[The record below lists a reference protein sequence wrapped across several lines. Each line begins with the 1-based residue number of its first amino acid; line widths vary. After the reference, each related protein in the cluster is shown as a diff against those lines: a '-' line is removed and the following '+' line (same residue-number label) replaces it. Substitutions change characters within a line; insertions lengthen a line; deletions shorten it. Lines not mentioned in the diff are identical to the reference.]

1 MILPNGKIYQKHCGV
16 TTGFEY
22 TAGQNT
28 DIHNVAFIASI
39 ASSKIDFNSVNA
51 KMYGDDNKGYYDPDV
66 KHPFNFDGFRT
77 GMKIFGYSLTDIED
91 RDDYQDVTFLQVQP
105 RHYDNAWRPTRV
117 KSHLVAKLRH
127 CNIGSSVW
135 DGLSQSRLYGILISY
150 AYEGFWGRDSP

>member
-1 MILPNGKIYQKHCGV
+1 MLAAMACYRDLNFFQGETVARRNIHLENCYYDVHSRMILPNGKIYQKHCGV

-77 GMKIFGYSLTDIED
+77 GMKIFGYSLTDMED
-91 RDDYQDVTFLQVQP
+91 RDNY
-105 RHYDNAWRPTRV
+105 
-117 KSHLVAKLRH
+117 
-127 CNIGSSVW
+127 
-135 DGLSQSRLYGILISY
+135 
-150 AYEGFWGRDSP
+150 